1 MEEDQEMER
10 FGMDNDYDDGQ
21 WIDGEF
27 YYRRRR
33 EKRAQTKED
42 VLYGVFASGDSDSD
56 YDDSSKRKRRK
67 NKDLLGKA
75 DLSKPVNF
83 VSTGTVMPNREIDE
97 NSKRENEDDE
107 SAAMD
112 EDRAGLGV
120 GAGVGLGF
128 KKREDGFDENSEGEE
143 SFLPTA
149 FGRKIK
155 EGAERRRE
163 QSKLEKKAHQGG
175 GAKSDSYDSGM
186 WAALRSTPRELE

>member
-27 YYRRRR
+27 YYRRRW
-33 EKRAQTKED
+33 EKRAQTKDD

-56 YDDSSKRKRRK
+56 YDESSKRKRRK

-97 NSKRENEDDE
+97 NSKRENVRMT
-107 SAAMD
+107 SLLPWT
-112 EDRAGLGV
+112 RIG
-120 GAGVGLGF
+120 
-128 KKREDGFDENSEGEE
+128 REKEGEKE

-155 EGAERRRE
+155 EGAIQIGEESAARR
-163 QSKLEKKAHQGG
+163 GG
-175 GAKSDSYDSGM
+175 GGGGESVLRGILYDLGNVGGFEKY
-186 WAALRSTPRELE
+186 TPRELE

>member
-27 YYRRRR
+27 YHRRRR

-42 VLYGVFASGDSDSD
+42 ALYGVFASGDPDSD
-56 YDDSSKRKRRK
+56 YDESSKRKRRK
-67 NKDLLGKA
+67 NEDLLGKA
-75 DLSKPVNF
+75 DLSKTVNF

-112 EDRAGLGV
+112 EDRPGLGAS
-120 GAGVGLGF
+120 AGVGLGF
-128 KKREDGFDENSEGEE
+128 KKRRGWF
-143 SFLPTA
+143 
-149 FGRKIK
+149 R
-155 EGAERRRE
+155 
-163 QSKLEKKAHQGG
+163 
-175 GAKSDSYDSGM
+175 
-186 WAALRSTPRELE
+186 